1 MSNFCDMPGLQDVDR
16 KPIIRVAGE
25 AAQREK
31 DLRDIKRQLNT
42 IIIDTQNMKSDIAI
56 IKEAIMKRQSAS
68 ISKGWYFF

>member
-16 KPIIRVAGE
+16 KPIIRVE
-25 AAQREK
+25 R
-31 DLRDIKRQLNT
+31 DLRDIKRKLNT

>member
-16 KPIIRVAGE
+16 KPIISEATNVRV
-25 AAQREK
+25 EK

>member
-1 MSNFCDMPGLQDVDR
+1 MSNFCDMPGLQDVDG
-16 KPIIRVAGE
+16 KPIIRVE
-25 AAQREK
+25 R
-31 DLRDIKRQLNT
+31 DLRDIKRKLNT

>member
-1 MSNFCDMPGLQDVDR
+1 MSDLCDMPGLQDVDG
-16 KPIIRVAGE
+16 KSIIRVE
-25 AAQREK
+25 R
-31 DLRDIKRQLNT
+31 DLRDIKRKLNT